1 MYRHTQFTCNFQV
14 LYVKA
19 YWSVNKWYINIS
31 LFRLI
36 LQIYSSEWVLFT
48 VIIFFKKKLCGPFL
62 WIGSNCLKATEP
74 LRGGTLLFTTKLPLI
89 LSFPKNLLPTI
100 FQFSGID
107 NKFWRD
113 VLCNLVPFVQFK
125 KREKHLCRSVTFS
138 VPRIKLK
145 LGLVITLS
153 NRRQ

>member
-1 MYRHTQFTCNFQV
+1 MYRRTQFTCNFQV

-48 VIIFFKKKLCGPFL
+48 VMIFFKKKLCGPCL
-62 WIGSNCLKATEP
+62 WMGSNCLKATEP
-74 LRGGTLLFTTKLPLI
+74 LRGGTLLFTTKLPSI

-100 FQFSGID
+100 FQFSRID

-113 VLCNLVPFVQFK
+113 VLCNLVLVVKFK
-125 KREKHLCRSVTFS
+125 KRQKHLCRSVTFGL
-138 VPRIKLK
+138 LK
-145 LGLVITLS
+145 VTFLHGCF
-153 NRRQ
+153 